1 MQTQPDGAKPARFTV
16 LGSGSAGN
24 ASLLEV
30 EGFGLLIDCGL
41 GPRVLAERLAAVGL
55 SWQAVSAC
63 LVTHTHRDH
72 WNALTLAHLHRL
84 KIPLVAHPHHH
95 AAMSIRGEYPP
106 LERAGLV
113 RRYDEGGWLDLTPA
127 LACLPVRVP
136 HDSEPT
142 FAFRFEA
149 AGWALGFASD
159 VGHVTAELATAFAGV
174 DALAVE
180 YNHDERMQ
188 RESGRPRLLI
198 NRVLGD
204 DGHLSNAQAAEL
216 TRTVARSAGPG
227 GLRHLIQLH
236 LSRDCNRPDLA
247 AKAGRAA
254 LERDAPTAALITAT
268 QFHPTTPLV
277 LTPGPG
283 HRTRPTRV
291 EHPPRRSYQPCL
303 PGLGDATASSR

>member
-1 MQTQPDGAKPARFTV
+1 M

-30 EGFGLLIDCGL
+30 AGFGLLIDCGL

-63 LVTHTHRDH
+63 LITHTHRDH
-72 WNALTLAHLHRL
+72 WNALTLAHLCRL
-84 KIPLVAHPHHH
+84 KIPLVAHTRHHQ
-95 AAMSIRGEYPP
+95 AMSVRGEYPP

-113 RRYDEGGWLDLTPA
+113 REFAEKDRLYLTP
-127 LACLPVRVP
+127 LLTCLPVRVP

-142 FAFRFEA
+142 FAFRFEGP
-149 AGWALGFASD
+149 GWSLGFASD
-159 VGHVTAELATAFAGV
+159 LGHVTSSLVAAFAGV

-188 RESGRPRLLI
+188 RSSGRPRLLI

-216 TRTVARSAGPG
+216 TRTVARSSGSG

-254 LERDAPTAALITAT
+254 LERDAPLADVTTAT
-268 QFHPTTPLV
+268 QFHPTTPLT
-277 LTPGPG
+277 LTP
-283 HRTRPTRV
+283 RAV
-291 EHPPRRSYQPCL
+291 AAPRRSHQPAL
-303 PGLGDATASSR
+303 PGLGS

>member
-1 MQTQPDGAKPARFTV
+1 MRPQFGTAQAARFTV

-41 GPRVLAERLAAVGL
+41 GPRILAERLAAVGL

-63 LVTHTHRDH
+63 LVSHTHRDH

-84 KIPLVAHPHHH
+84 RIPLLAHPYHHT
-95 AAMSIRGEYPP
+95 AMSVRGEYPP

-113 RRYDEGGWLDLTPA
+113 RRYEEGQQFDAAPGLT
-127 LACLPVRVP
+127 CLPVRVP

-142 FAFRFEA
+142 FAFRIEGT
-149 AGWALGFASD
+149 GWALGFASD
-159 VGHVTAELATAFAGV
+159 VGHVTTGLLAAFSGV
-174 DALAVE
+174 DALAIE
-180 YNHDERMQ
+180 FNHDERMQ
-188 RESGRPRLLI
+188 RASGRPPLLI

-204 DGHLSNAQAAEL
+204 NGHLSNAQAADL
-216 TRTVARSAGPG
+216 TRAVARSGD
-227 GLRHLIQLH
+227 LRHLIQLH

-247 AKAGRAA
+247 ARAGRVA
-254 LERDAPTAALITAT
+254 LDRVAPDAVVTTAT

-277 LTPGPG
+277 LTP
-283 HRTRPTRV
+283 RAANRPRPARLPV
-291 EHPPRRSYQPCL
+291 GQRRSVQPSL
-303 PGLGDATASSR
+303 PGLGDTTGPG

>member
-1 MQTQPDGAKPARFTV
+1 M

-30 EGFGLLIDCGL
+30 AGFGLLIDCGL

-63 LVTHTHRDH
+63 LITHTHRDH
-72 WNALTLAHLHRL
+72 WNALTLAHLCRL
-84 KIPLVAHPHHH
+84 KIPLVAHTRHHQ
-95 AAMSIRGEYPP
+95 AMSVRGEYPP

-113 RRYDEGGWLDLTPA
+113 REFAEKDRLYLTP
-127 LACLPVRVP
+127 LLTCLPVQVP

-142 FAFRFEA
+142 FAFRFEGP
-149 AGWALGFASD
+149 GWALGFASD
-159 VGHVTAELATAFAGV
+159 LGHVTSSLVAAFAGV

-188 RESGRPRLLI
+188 RSSGRPRLLI

-216 TRTVARSAGPG
+216 TRTVARSSGSG

-254 LERDAPTAALITAT
+254 LERDAPLADVTTAT
-268 QFHPTTPLV
+268 QFHPTTPLT
-277 LTPGPG
+277 LTP
-283 HRTRPTRV
+283 RAV
-291 EHPPRRSYQPCL
+291 AAPRRSHQPAL
-303 PGLGDATASSR
+303 PGLGS

>member
-1 MQTQPDGAKPARFTV
+1 MRMQTTAEEAKPTRFTV

-72 WNALTLAHLHRL
+72 WKALTLAHLHRL
-84 KIPLVAHPHHH
+84 KIPLHAHPRHH
-95 AAMSIRGEYPP
+95 AAMSVRGEYPP

-113 RRYDEGGWLDLTPA
+113 REYAEGDWLDLTPG

-159 VGHVTAELATAFAGV
+159 VGHVTAGLVTAFAGV

-188 RESGRPRLLI
+188 RASGRPQLLI

-216 TRTVARSAGPG
+216 TRAVARSGE
-227 GLRHLIQLH
+227 LRHLVQLH

-254 LERDAPTAALITAT
+254 LERDAPTATLTTAT
-268 QFHPTTPLV
+268 QFHTTTPLL
-277 LTPGPG
+277 LTPRAGD
-283 HRTRPTRV
+283 RPRPSR
-291 EHPPRRSYQPCL
+291 EALKLKRSHQPCL
-303 PGLGDATASSR
+303 PGFGDTSSR

>member
-1 MQTQPDGAKPARFTV
+1 MNTQAEGARPARFTV

-55 SWQAVSAC
+55 SWQAVSTC

-72 WNALTLAHLHRL
+72 WNTLTLAHLHRL
-84 KIPLVAHPHHH
+84 KIPLVAHPRHH
-95 AAMSIRGEYPP
+95 AAMSVRGEYPP

-113 RRYDEGGWLDLTPA
+113 RQYAEGEWLGLTPA
-127 LACLPVRVP
+127 LTCLPVRVP
-136 HDSEPT
+136 HDSQPT

-149 AGWALGFASD
+149 SGWALGFASD
-159 VGHVTAELATAFAGV
+159 VGHVTAGLAAAFAGV

-188 RESGRPRLLI
+188 RASGRPPILI
-198 NRVLGD
+198 NRVLGN
-204 DGHLSNAQAAEL
+204 DGHLSNAQAADL
-216 TRTVARSAGPG
+216 TRMVARSGE
-227 GLRHLIQLH
+227 LRHLVQLH

-254 LERDAPTAALITAT
+254 LDHDAPSAAVITAT
-268 QFHPTTPLV
+268 QFHPTTPLL
-277 LTPGPG
+277 LTARTG
-283 HRTRPTRV
+283 HRPLPSREVLSPKRSHQPT
-291 EHPPRRSYQPCL
+291 L
-303 PGLGDATASSR
+303 PGLGG